1 MTNEIKGQIDKQE
14 NEDQENEEDGI
25 NVGEKRENDV
35 EKEREGEKGEED
47 VEKEREL
54 NFSLDINST
63 DSNVNLAK
71 KASMNTESSKISTES
86 EPAKQKEIKK
96 KRV

>member
-1 MTNEIKGQIDKQE
+1 VEEQREG
-14 NEDQENEEDGI
+14 ENEENQKD
-25 NVGEKRENDV
+25 VGEKKENDV

-86 EPAKQKEIKK
+86 EPAKQKQIKK